1 MSQSLRDALL
11 AVTKALPS
19 GASAVN
25 SDGID
30 LGHGTTGE
38 HHASCLLL
46 IEAPA
51 LTTSML
57 GDAATIKYDVADSA
71 DNASF
76 ATIAATVLTQTGAG
90 GAGAAATSKKFRLP
104 PGVRRYVRVT
114 ATKSATGDASSVSMT
129 VSLVF

>member
-11 AVTKALPS
+11 KVTKALPS
-19 GASAVN
+19 GASAIN

-38 HHASCLLL
+38 FHANCELL

-51 LTTSML
+51 VTTAML

-71 DNASF
+71 DNSSF
-76 ATIAATVLTQTGAG
+76 STIAATVLTQTGAG
-90 GAGAAATSKKFRLP
+90 GAGAAATSKRFRLP
-104 PGVRRYVRVT
+104 STVRRYVRVT
-114 ATKSATGDASSVSMT
+114 ATKSAAGDASSVSLAA
-129 VSLVF
+129 SLVF

>member
-1 MSQSLRDALL
+1 MSFAVRDAALS
-11 AVTKALPS
+11 VTKALPS

-38 HHASCLLL
+38 HLAKCELL

-51 LTTSML
+51 VTTAML
-57 GDAATIKYDVADSA
+57 ADTATIKYDVADSA
-71 DNASF
+71 DNSSF
-76 ATIAATVLTQTGAG
+76 STIAATVLTQTGASS
-90 GAGAAATSKKFRLP
+90 AGAAAASKRFRLP
-104 PGVRRYVRVT
+104 TTVRRYVRVT
-114 ATKSATGDASSVSMT
+114 ATKSAAGDASSVSMT